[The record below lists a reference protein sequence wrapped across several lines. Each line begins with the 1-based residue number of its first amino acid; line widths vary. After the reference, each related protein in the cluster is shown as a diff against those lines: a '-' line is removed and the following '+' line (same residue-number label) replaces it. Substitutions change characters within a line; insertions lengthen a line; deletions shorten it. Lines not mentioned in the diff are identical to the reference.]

1 MNMLS
6 DFIIEYSTTLN
17 IMLLSIASYQ
27 GVLASALV
35 TGNHLEPSYES
46 ILQVCK
52 FIFQYVLHIVVL
64 IIVQGSMSMLD

>member
-1 MNMLS
+1 MLS
-6 DFIIEYSTTLN
+6 DFIIEYSTTLK

-27 GVLASALV
+27 VVLTSALV

-46 ILQVCK
+46 VLQVCK
-52 FIFQYVLHIVVL
+52 FILKYVLHIVVL